1 MLVFFLLAFT
11 YIAYSSVITWLWKMS
26 EISVITFE
34 RVLKLIIRLTV
45 LEFWYLLW
53 YSVYTAFYDPN
64 YF

>member
-1 MLVFFLLAFT
+1 
-11 YIAYSSVITWLWKMS
+11 MS

-34 RVLKLIIRLTV
+34 RVLKLMIRLTV